1 MFTGQIFDK
10 CCCTEREKRNTFYY
24 SKVNRNTPLLQSIP
38 FAKSMMRQISFGLKS
53 HKTEKNIDLRKMI
66 SGFLCSSRWVV
77 CRWWARSGPKLW
89 NPREPGSP
97 AGTREPEPRLWAVG
111 ASGLRRQQWW
121 SWGRFRWGGESY
133 SLPLCN
139 CRQLTCWV
147 RTGTGWS
154 SAIKV
159 APQLVSAVLD
169 EVSEQKKETLHA
181 KKTLIHKSHA
191 KKDLTKCRVPIHG
204 QPATRS
210 DSLGQA
216 LKCQIWTDLA
226 MCHLTGLAS
235 WC

>member
-1 MFTGQIFDK
+1 
-10 CCCTEREKRNTFYY
+10 
-24 SKVNRNTPLLQSIP
+24 
-38 FAKSMMRQISFGLKS
+38 
-53 HKTEKNIDLRKMI
+53 MI

-121 SWGRFRWGGESY
+121 SWGRFRWAGESY

-169 EVSEQKKETLHA
+169 ER
-181 KKTLIHKSHA
+181 KTHSIQRKPLIHKSHA
-191 KKDLTKCRVPIHG
+191 KQDLTKCRVRIYG
-204 QPATRS
+204 QPPARS

-216 LKCQIWTDLA
+216 LKCQIWTDSA

-235 WC
+235 WCWTVQQWDKKIAEHWKQMGQAAQSCNRLCHPKKKLVPGS